1 MFTYILKNIIDLNVM
16 QCSLF
21 TTTLYMFPL
30 SKRKNFPVRFILSVL
45 FCLLLNP
52 AIMLIQH
59 QLIGVYWASSLKKDI
74 FFFIHESINTV
85 SILLLFIFCLTLC
98 FYVCCRIKFLQ
109 SVYFATCSY
118 LTQDLAY
125 TIFVLLYPKA
135 AHRGGQPL
143 QLHTLWIEILISLLI
158 NMFFYFTLIK
168 KIFSHIDDSFNY
180 VTSLAYVFFV
190 IGVGRIIGTFS
201 KMSLQPHSMKM
212 FQYLLLYDIL
222 LTISLLIS
230 QILIYREGNYR
241 RQLAMETQLNQQ
253 QYQQFK
259 LFRNSTEDIRH
270 KYHDLKHIIGVLR
283 ISNNSEENQHLL
295 DNLENSIQ
303 YYDSTM
309 NTGNQT
315 LDALLNE
322 VSYRCL
328 QNQIEWTCLADG
340 TALAHMNAFDLYVM
354 LGNALDNAIEH
365 TINSDLIEKQ
375 FISVNIR
382 KNQQLAF
389 ITISN
394 YCNKQP
400 NFVNGIPCTTKS
412 HKKEHG
418 YGMKSIGSIVEKYN
432 GQFHV
437 TVEHDIFSLDIM
449 LPLPF

>member
-21 TTTLYMFPL
+21 TTTLYMLPL
-30 SKRKNFPVRFILSVL
+30 SKRQNFPVRFILSVL
-45 FCLLLNP
+45 FCLLLTP

-59 QLIGVYWASSLKKDI
+59 QMIGGYWASSLKKDI
-74 FFFIHESINTV
+74 FFFIHGSINTV
-85 SILLLFIFCLTLC
+85 SIMLLFIFCLTLC
-98 FYVCCRIKFLQ
+98 CYTCCQIKFIQ

-125 TIFVLLYPKA
+125 TIFVFLYPTA

-143 QLHTLWIEILISLLI
+143 QIHTLWIEILISLLI
-158 NMFFYFTLIK
+158 NIFFYFALIK
-168 KIFSHIDDSFNY
+168 KIFSHIDEGFNY
-180 VTSLAYVFFV
+180 VTSLVYVFFV
-190 IGVGRIIGTFS
+190 ISIGRTLGTFS
-201 KMSLQPHSMKM
+201 KMSLQRHSMKM
-212 FQYLLLYDIL
+212 FQFLLLYDIL
-222 LTISLLIS
+222 LTVGLLIS
-230 QILIYREGNYR
+230 QILIYLEENYR
-241 RQLAMETQLNQQ
+241 RRLAMETRLNQQ

-259 LFRNSTEDIRH
+259 LFQNSTEDIRH
-270 KYHDLKHIIGVLR
+270 KYHDLKHIIGALR
-283 ISNNSEENQHLL
+283 MSNNSEENQHLL

-309 NTGNQT
+309 NTGNST

-322 VSYRCL
+322 VSYRCQ
-328 QNQIEWTCLADG
+328 QNQIQWTCLADG
-340 TALAHMNAFDLYVM
+340 TALSHMNAFDLYVM

-365 TINSDLIEKQ
+365 TINSDLAEKQ

-382 KNQQLAF
+382 KSHQLAF

-394 YCNKQP
+394 YCNKKP
-400 NFVNGIPCTTKS
+400 DFVNGIPSTTKS

-437 TVEHDIFSLDIM
+437 TVKNDIFSLDIM
-449 LPLPF
+449 LPVPS